1 MGVKRRAQGPS
12 LQSIYYVCI
21 NRVQGK
27 HQMDNSPFPPLAKGG
42 SRDFGHVG
50 PRNGR
55 RYQMNSNVRVRFAPA
70 PTGLLHIG
78 NARTALFNY
87 IFAKRHQG
95 TFILRIEDTD
105 IVRSTD
111 ASIDHIL
118 KDLQWLGISWDEG
131 PDRDAAYG
139 PYRQSQRSSF
149 YRDYT
154 EHLFREGKVYKC
166 FCTNERLEA
175 LRKEQLSKGKMPRY
189 DGRCRSLPEEEAAK
203 MESAGHQPVLRF
215 RVGKGSVVF
224 EDIIHGRMNF
234 DAVGIGDFI
243 IVRSDGMA
251 AYNFACVIDDHL
263 MDVTHVIRGE
273 DHLSNT
279 PRQIMIYQAL
289 GWRPPAFAHHPL
301 ILGPDRSPLSKR
313 HGATAVFQ
321 YREEGFL
328 PEALLNYLV
337 LLGWTS
343 PSGEELLSLERI
355 VEEFSLPAI
364 SKSAPVFSRKK
375 LEWLNSLYIRKKE
388 EGRLSEL
395 VLPFLKK
402 AGLNISQVDRSYLTQ
417 AFGVL
422 KENLVILSQIE
433 EYLGIFFDEKFFFED
448 GARAILRESRNRETL
463 RIILN
468 VLEISPEITLDTV
481 SSLLSQLEEKTGR
494 RGKDLYAPL
503 RAAITGKTKGPE
515 LAKTLPLLGK
525 ERIIKRLKMALEL
538 S

>member
-1 MGVKRRAQGPS
+1 
-12 LQSIYYVCI
+12 
-21 NRVQGK
+21 
-27 HQMDNSPFPPLAKGG
+27 
-42 SRDFGHVG
+42 
-50 PRNGR
+50 
-55 RYQMNSNVRVRFAPA
+55 MNSNVRVRFAPA

-87 IFAKRHQG
+87 IFVKRHLG

-105 IVRSTD
+105 VERSTD

-118 KDLQWLGISWDEG
+118 EDLQWLGISWEEG

-139 PYRQSQRSSF
+139 PYRQSQRLF
-149 YRDYT
+149 LYRDYT
-154 EHLFREGKVYKC
+154 ERLFQEGKVYKC

-189 DGRCRSLPEEEAAK
+189 DGRCRSLSEEEILK
-203 MESAGHQPVLRF
+203 MESAGHRSVLRF
-215 RVGKGSVVF
+215 RVGKGSIVF
-224 EDIIHGRMNF
+224 EDIIHGRMTF
-234 DAVGIGDFI
+234 DAEGIGDFI
-243 IVRSDGMA
+243 IIRSDGMA
-251 AYNFACVIDDHL
+251 AYNFACVVDDHL

-289 GWRPPAFAHHPL
+289 GWQPPAFAHHPL

-313 HGATAVFQ
+313 HGATAVSQ
-321 YREEGFL
+321 YRKEGFL

-343 PSGEELLSLERI
+343 PSGEELLPLERI
-355 VEEFSLPAI
+355 VEQFSLTAI
-364 SKSAPVFSRKK
+364 SKSAPIFNRKK

-388 EGRLSEL
+388 EDRLSEL
-395 VLPFLKK
+395 LLPYLEK
-402 AGLNISQVDRSYLTQ
+402 AGLNIHQVDHNYLIQ
-417 AFGVL
+417 ASGLL
-422 KENLVILSQIE
+422 KENLVVLSQIE

-448 GARAILRESRNRETL
+448 EAKTILLDPKNRQTL
-463 RIILN
+463 HIILN
-468 VLEISPEITLDTV
+468 VLEVSPEITPDTV
-481 SSLLSQLEEKTGR
+481 SSLLSQLEEKTGQ

-515 LAKTLPLLGK
+515 LTKTLPLLGK